1 VTTIRLRKAPPRSAD
16 LIFVLAGRD
25 YRKQYG
31 LQLFEQGLAPR
42 ILFSVSRFE
51 IRRFSKLPL
60 PVPLDLLQLAFAVPP
75 PQRHFF
81 VLFER
86 SNIQVNYVRPR
97 RFGTLMEIEAL
108 LCWLQD
114 HTEVRS
120 LVLVSSDSHL
130 PRIRLCCRFLL
141 RGDVEISLTS
151 PPDQPS
157 RSRLTNRLTA
167 VFLEALKTLVYGVV
181 LVLRRGRPRAKSVI
195 GDFS

>member
-1 VTTIRLRKAPPRSAD
+1 VTAIRLRKAPPRSAD

-60 PVPLDLLQLAFAVPP
+60 PVPFDLLQLASAVPP

-86 SNIQVNYVRPR
+86 SNVQVNYVRPR
-97 RFGTLMEIEAL
+97 CFGTLMEIEAL
-108 LCWLQD
+108 FWWLQD

-141 RGDVEISLTS
+141 TGGLQINLTS
-151 PPDQPS
+151 PPDQPY
-157 RSRLTNRLTA
+157 RSRLKNRLTA
-167 VFLEALKTLVYGVV
+167 VFLEALKTLAYGVM
-181 LVLRRGRPRAKSVI
+181 LALRLGRPRAKSAVR
-195 GDFS
+195 DFP

>member
-1 VTTIRLRKAPPRSAD
+1 MTIRLRKAPPRSAD